1 MFFNLVRACVST
13 LQRYRGRHTKGARK
27 SGAYSAI
34 SKYLSKVYTQN
45 ELKAQNIIT
54 MDYVLNLEPGEYVA
68 VLDLKAQARNC
79 LRVFFTFEDGR
90 KIMAA
95 AQWWQRYL
103 GFYEIPVGT
112 HLLLHYRENSRKEVY
127 LDEVERI

>member
-1 MFFNLVRACVST
+1 MEN
-13 LQRYRGRHTKGARK
+13 
-27 SGAYSAI
+27 
-34 SKYLSKVYTQN
+34 KVYTQN

-54 MDYVLNLEPGEYVA
+54 MDYALNLEPCEFVA
-68 VLDLKAQARNC
+68 FLDLKAQASNC

-112 HLLLHYRENSRKEVY
+112 HLLLHYKENSRKEVY

>member
-1 MFFNLVRACVST
+1 MEN
-13 LQRYRGRHTKGARK
+13 KG
-27 SGAYSAI
+27 
-34 SKYLSKVYTQN
+34 YTQN

-68 VLDLKAQARNC
+68 VLDLKEQARNC

>member
-1 MFFNLVRACVST
+1 MITVTFCLYIK
-13 LQRYRGRHTKGARK
+13 Q
-27 SGAYSAI
+27 SGGI
-34 SKYLSKVYTQN
+34 RTENKVYTQS

-54 MDYVLNLEPGEYVA
+54 TDYVPNLEPGEFIA
-68 VLDLKAQARNC
+68 VLDMKAEARNC

-103 GFYEIPVGT
+103 GFYFYS
-112 HLLLHYRENSRKEVY
+112 LH
-127 LDEVERI
+127 RIWG

>member
-1 MFFNLVRACVST
+1 MEN
-13 LQRYRGRHTKGARK
+13 K
-27 SGAYSAI
+27 I
-34 SKYLSKVYTQN
+34 YTQN

-54 MDYVLNLEPGEYVA
+54 MDYALNLEPGEFVA
-68 VLDLKAQARNC
+68 VLNLKAQARNC

-112 HLLLHYRENSRKEVY
+112 RLLLHYRENSRKEVY

>member
-1 MFFNLVRACVST
+1 MEN
-13 LQRYRGRHTKGARK
+13 
-27 SGAYSAI
+27 
-34 SKYLSKVYTQN
+34 KVYTQN

-54 MDYVLNLEPGEYVA
+54 MDYALNLEPGEFVA
-68 VLDLKAQARNC
+68 VLDLKAQASNC

-90 KIMAA
+90 KIMAV

-103 GFYEIPVGT
+103 GFYEISVGT
-112 HLLLHYRENSRKEVY
+112 RLLLHYRENSRKEVY

>member
-1 MFFNLVRACVST
+1 MENN
-13 LQRYRGRHTKGARK
+13 
-27 SGAYSAI
+27 
-34 SKYLSKVYTQN
+34 VYTQN

-54 MDYVLNLEPGEYVA
+54 MDYALNLEPGEFVA
-68 VLDLKAQARNC
+68 VLDLKAQASNC

-103 GFYEIPVGT
+103 GFYEIPGRYPFAAPLQRKFKKGSV
-112 HLLLHYRENSRKEVY
+112 SR
-127 LDEVERI
+127 

>member
-1 MFFNLVRACVST
+1 MEN
-13 LQRYRGRHTKGARK
+13 
-27 SGAYSAI
+27 
-34 SKYLSKVYTQN
+34 KVYTQN

-54 MDYVLNLEPGEYVA
+54 MDYALNLEPGEFVA
-68 VLDLKAQARNC
+68 VLDLKAQASNC

-90 KIMAA
+90 KIMAV

-103 GFYEIPVGT
+103 GFYEISVGT
-112 HLLLHYRENSRKEVY
+112 RLLLHYRENSKKEVY

>member
-1 MFFNLVRACVST
+1 MEN
-13 LQRYRGRHTKGARK
+13 
-27 SGAYSAI
+27 
-34 SKYLSKVYTQN
+34 KVYTQN

-54 MDYVLNLEPGEYVA
+54 MDYALNLEPGEFVA
-68 VLDLKAQARNC
+68 VLDLKSQASNC

-112 HLLLHYRENSRKEVY
+112 RLLLHYKEISRQEVY

>member
-1 MFFNLVRACVST
+1 MEN
-13 LQRYRGRHTKGARK
+13 
-27 SGAYSAI
+27 
-34 SKYLSKVYTQN
+34 KVYTQN
-45 ELKAQNIIT
+45 ELKVQNIIT
-54 MDYVLNLEPGEYVA
+54 MDYALNLEPGEFVA

-90 KIMAA
+90 KIMAV

-112 HLLLHYRENSRKEVY
+112 RLLLHYRENSRK
-127 LDEVERI
+127 LWERSFNAGKAYPDFFSMPVLSRS

>member
-1 MFFNLVRACVST
+1 MEN
-13 LQRYRGRHTKGARK
+13 
-27 SGAYSAI
+27 
-34 SKYLSKVYTQN
+34 KVYTQN

-54 MDYVLNLEPGEYVA
+54 MDYALNLEPGEFVA
-68 VLDLKAQARNC
+68 VLDLKAQASSC

-112 HLLLHYRENSRKEVY
+112 RLLLHYRENSRKEVY

>member
-1 MFFNLVRACVST
+1 MEN
-13 LQRYRGRHTKGARK
+13 
-27 SGAYSAI
+27 
-34 SKYLSKVYTQN
+34 KVYTQN

-54 MDYVLNLEPGEYVA
+54 MDYALNLEPGEFVA
-68 VLDLKAQARNC
+68 VLDLKAQASNC

-90 KIMAA
+90 KIMEV

-103 GFYEIPVGT
+103 GFYEISVGT
-112 HLLLHYRENSRKEVY
+112 RLLLHYRENSKKEVY